1 MVVQVWALRV
11 TVHQATPTYDTQTK
25 ATTVYTTKKAR
36 VDWATINC
44 KLLMQ
49 TLKGNQN
56 NQYQTNKQINHVK
69 SNQIKKHHTYTDYTR
84 VSRL

>member
-11 TVHQATPTYDTQTK
+11 TIHQTK
-25 ATTVYTTKKAR
+25 ATTYTTKKVR